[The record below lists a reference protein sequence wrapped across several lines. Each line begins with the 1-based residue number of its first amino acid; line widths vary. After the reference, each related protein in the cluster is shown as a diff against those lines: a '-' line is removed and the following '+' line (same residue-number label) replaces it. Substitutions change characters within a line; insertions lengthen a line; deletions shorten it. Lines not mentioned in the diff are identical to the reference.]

1 MGYASASS
9 NQQAMVNTQLSFI
22 GCCHYYRKPRYT
34 PQVTCLPISLSL
46 KFSAHHVLLPLT
58 WPPAERPDTNFTI
71 TCSYLST
78 QVFLPLTCPPQCSC
92 HSLRSRFNLLPSV
105 CNMIN
110 PVLQN
115 PSRVGRWN
123 VLTEVNKWLNETN
136 PHLLLV
142 NATEEFLRGIRPK
155 HF

>member
-58 WPPAERPDTNFTI
+58 WPPAESPDTNFTI

-78 QVFLPLTCPPQCSC
+78 QVFLPLTCPSRCSYHSPVHQVFLPLTCPPRCSC
-92 HSLRSRFNLLPSV
+92 HS
-105 CNMIN
+105 
-110 PVLQN
+110 PVHT
-115 PSRVGRWN
+115 G
-123 VLTEVNKWLNETN
+123 VLTT
-136 PHLLLV
+136 HLSTQVFLPLTCPPRCSYHSPV
-142 NATEEFLRGIRPK
+142 HHSALAT
-155 HF
+155 H